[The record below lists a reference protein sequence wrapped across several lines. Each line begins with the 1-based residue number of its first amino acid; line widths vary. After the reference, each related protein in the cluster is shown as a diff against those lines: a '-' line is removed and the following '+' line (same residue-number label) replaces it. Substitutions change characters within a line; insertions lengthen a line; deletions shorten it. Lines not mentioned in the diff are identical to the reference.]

1 MTNFHQIADR
11 LGIKYPGLSFSIET
25 FYGEPIEYLSADFRL
40 NDEARLSFEVG
51 LTLSARPEEPKWYSR
66 IELASAYDEH
76 VFLSQGEGQ
85 TATKNL
91 QKPGRRKSRCCFL
104 AHPMRQRLPEKRTTV
119 RQG

>member
-1 MTNFHQIADR
+1 MTDFQQIADR

-25 FYGEPIEYLSADFRL
+25 VPGEPIEYLSADFRL

-51 LTLSARPEEPKWYSR
+51 LNLSAKPEEPAWYSR

-85 TATKNL
+85 TAESALVGAIEGLGEMAVLIQTKEGEGN
-91 QKPGRRKSRCCFL
+91 G
-104 AHPMRQRLPEKRTTV
+104 
-119 RQG
+119 